1 MKRVLQLFHTS
12 ILWGVSIGI
21 VSFGITSAQAAERI
35 YGAYGSFERS
45 VSVKDLETYAKEGK
59 VAGDLALYLRY
70 LKPERRLQL
79 RKALQQRANLT
90 PVSMAQFLYSPI
102 GEQLLRR
109 AERVV
114 QPKSGTGGFYALRSA
129 LISAAA
135 APDGLTFLNLL
146 KSYPTQN
153 IQINLAEGLST
164 FSKGQKLIQETD
176 QAVESIEAQTAVSPP
191 PMLTF
196 AGRQLAN
203 PGSFSW
209 QKVPLTLEDSTPIR
223 LDYTEKSRQF
233 PVDIYLP
240 YGTRGPRPMIII
252 SHGLNSNRQSYAYLA
267 EHLASHGF
275 VVAVPE
281 HTGSN
286 TSQLLDLLVG
296 RAAEVPNAT
305 EFLDRPLDIKF
316 LLDELE
322 MRSQADPAFRD
333 KLNHAQ
339 VGIIGQSFGGYTALA
354 LAGAPLN
361 FDQLQQDCKTNLTE
375 TLNLSLVLQC
385 QALRLPAKNYQL
397 ADPRIKAAIAINPI
411 GCSLFGP
418 KGWGQI
424 KVPVMLVTGNADTVA
439 PALTEQIQ
447 PFSWLTSPQKYL
459 TLIKKST
466 HFSTI
471 DDPDKTEESPIPSSP
486 QITGPTP
493 ELARTYVEA
502 LSTAFMQAYA
512 ANQTRYQIYLSPNY
526 ATALSQ
532 SSLPLSV
539 VDSLPTQVKVQEEK

>member
-1 MKRVLQLFHTS
+1 
-12 ILWGVSIGI
+12 
-21 VSFGITSAQAAERI
+21 
-35 YGAYGSFERS
+35 
-45 VSVKDLETYAKEGK
+45 
-59 VAGDLALYLRY
+59 
-70 LKPERRLQL
+70 
-79 RKALQQRANLT
+79 
-90 PVSMAQFLYSPI
+90 
-102 GEQLLRR
+102 
-109 AERVV
+109 
-114 QPKSGTGGFYALRSA
+114 
-129 LISAAA
+129 
-135 APDGLTFLNLL
+135 
-146 KSYPTQN
+146 
-153 IQINLAEGLST
+153 
-164 FSKGQKLIQETD
+164 
-176 QAVESIEAQTAVSPP
+176 
-191 PMLTF
+191 
-196 AGRQLAN
+196 
-203 PGSFSW
+203 
-209 QKVPLTLEDSTPIR
+209 
-223 LDYTEKSRQF
+223 
-233 PVDIYLP
+233 
-240 YGTRGPRPMIII
+240 MIII

-286 TSQLLDLLVG
+286 TNQLLDLLAG
-296 RAAEVPNAT
+296 RAAEVPDAT

-322 MRSQADPAFRD
+322 KRSQSDPAFRD
-333 KLNHAQ
+333 KLNLEQ

-385 QALRLPAKNYQL
+385 QALRLPAKNYQF

-411 GCSLFGP
+411 GSSLFGP

-471 DDPDKTEESPIPSSP
+471 DDPEKTEESPIPSSP
-486 QITGPTP
+486 QITGPAP

-512 ANQTRYQIYLSPNY
+512 TNQPRYQIYLSPNY

-532 SSLPLSV
+532 SPLPLSV